1 MTRDVLQQA
10 ARLAGTREAL
20 RLAAEK
26 VAHSYLRGPHGR
38 RRVGQGERFWQFRAY
53 QAGDMPRDIDWRQSG
68 KRDDIFVREREHEA
82 AQTLWLYRD
91 ASASMQFSSGKYASK
106 RDYAE
111 TLVLAAA
118 LLALEA
124 GERVGILGADRRA
137 HSHVNALPQLQDL
150 LDAAPAVGGGLVP
163 PVSRAI
169 VLVAS
174 DFYAEPADIDALC
187 AAVAARQGHP
197 VLLQVCDPA
206 EENLPYRGR
215 VRFEDIEAPEGTDAM
230 LVDDVRAL
238 RDAYLEKFA
247 AHRRLL
253 DDTARR
259 YGGAV
264 VAANT
269 GEDMGVVLG
278 RALAAIGAER

>member
-20 RLAAEK
+20 RLSAEK

-68 KRDDIFVREREHEA
+68 KRDDVFVREREHEA
-82 AQTLWLYRD
+82 AQTLWVYRD
-91 ASASMQFSSGKYASK
+91 ASASMQFSSGKYPPK

-124 GERVGILGADRRA
+124 GERVGSLGADRRA
-137 HSHVNALPQLQDL
+137 HSHVNALPQLQEL
-150 LDAAPAVGGGLVP
+150 LDAAPSVGAALVP

-174 DFYAEPADIDALC
+174 DFYTEIANTDALC

-206 EENLPYRGR
+206 EETMPYRGR
-215 VRFEDIEAPEGTDAM
+215 VRFEEIEAPEGVEAM
-230 LVDDVRAL
+230 LVDDVRGL

-259 YGGAV
+259 YGGALV
-264 VAANT
+264 CVNT
-269 GEDMGVVLG
+269 GDDPAAALG
-278 RALAAIGAER
+278 RVLAAIGAER